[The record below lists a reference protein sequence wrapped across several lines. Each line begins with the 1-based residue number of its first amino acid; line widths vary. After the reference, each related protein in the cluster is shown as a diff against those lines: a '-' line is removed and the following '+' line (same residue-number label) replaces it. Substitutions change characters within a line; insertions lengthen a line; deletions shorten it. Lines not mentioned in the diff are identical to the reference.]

1 MRRTKRKRR
10 TMKKQTKKKYQLPNY
25 LKFIFTKTVIKHVP
39 AIQTKLLKYDKD
51 ALSKISKNENMRA
64 IYAIDHLDDPHL
76 SLHSLKKK
84 NPYFSFYL
92 KSDPNGLKPHIRC
105 SHVQC
110 NAKQVKKVNG
120 IPFWKWLQ
128 REICKYTSP
137 ELKRT
142 INVPRL
148 INTVF
153 EVANYS
159 EVRSIE
165 LTDGSFVPKNELKKL
180 PAILPIH
187 SESIYTTQY
196 LDTFYLRI
204 RQFICYDKNKEVTDL
219 FTIRKKMKTISE
231 ELKKHRKKHIIID
244 IRGNEGGLTEV
255 AYPLIDGIFGKSVEK
270 YIQSKKK
277 LIAIDYYEKTY
288 EYIQDRNEYFD
299 EKSLK
304 CLFKGKL
311 TILMNYSSYSMSII
325 FMSWLYF
332 LHKKFKFDMKTIG
345 TSMQY
350 QRGLSNKDISYYVS
364 PNLKM
369 RCPSRYVLKHG
380 FKDTN
385 VIFTP
390 DIFYMN
396 EVTEDSNINS
406 ERDIPWHLI

>member
-1 MRRTKRKRR
+1 MRRTKRKHR
-10 TMKKQTKKKYQLPNY
+10 TMKKQTRKKYQLPNY
-25 LKFIFTKTVIKHVP
+25 LKFLFSETVIKHVP
-39 AIQTKLLKYDKD
+39 QIQTKLLKYDKI
-51 ALSKISKNENMRA
+51 ALSKISKSEDIRA

-92 KSDPNGLKPHIRC
+92 KTHALKPYIRC
-105 SHVQC
+105 TDVQC

-120 IPFWKWLQ
+120 KPFWKWLQ
-128 REICKYTSP
+128 KEITKYTSP

-142 INVPRL
+142 INIPRL

-159 EVRSIE
+159 EIRSIE
-165 LTDGSFVPKNELKKL
+165 LIDGSFVSKKKLKKL
-180 PAILPIH
+180 PEILPIQT
-187 SESIYTTQY
+187 ESIYTSQY

-219 FTIRKKMKTISE
+219 FTIRKKMKTICD
-231 ELKKHRKKHIIID
+231 ELKKHRNKHIIID

-270 YIQSKKK
+270 YIQSKKE
-277 LIAIDYYEKTY
+277 LVAIDYYEKTY
-288 EYIQDRNEYFD
+288 EYIQDKNEYFD

-304 CLFKGKL
+304 CLFEGKL
-311 TILMNYSSYSMSII
+311 TILMNYSSYSMSIV

-332 LHKKFKFDMKTIG
+332 LHKRFKFDMKTIG
-345 TSMQY
+345 TAMQY
-350 QRGLSNKDISYYVS
+350 QRGLSNKDIDYYVS

-390 DIFYMN
+390 DIFYIN
-396 EVTEDSNINS
+396 EVCEDSNINS
-406 ERDIPWHLI
+406 EQDIPWHLI